1 MYADDG
7 ACCKLILLHPNSN
20 ACHPLAYICAL
31 NNCYVF
37 LTISPRSTEP
47 SFYNYP
53 LQTMRQNLISETVPP
68 TKLDH
73 SPCRRKPTNLPL
85 IIISLDWGNPFNNRP
100 LFALSFLATCYNI
113 SVSTI
118 IALPYD
124 QPKLRS
130 TRLCTAG
137 PVGAEL
143 HLLPFVILFITDAL
157 DVCPMFR
164 EVLNTFT
171 ACYRVSLSSEE
182 TR

>member
-7 ACCKLILLHPNSN
+7 ACCKLIFLHPNSN
-20 ACHPLAYICAL
+20 ACHPLAYLCAL

-47 SFYNYP
+47 PFC
-53 LQTMRQNLISETVPP
+53 NLHSEPCVKSHFRNVPP
-68 TKLDH
+68 TKPVH
-73 SPCRRKPTNLPL
+73 SPCRRKLTNLPL
-85 IIISLDWGNPFNNRP
+85 IIISLDWGNPFNNR
-100 LFALSFLATCYNI
+100 LSFALSFLATCFNI

-157 DVCPMFR
+157 DVDQN
-164 EVLNTFT
+164 VQG
-171 ACYRVSLSSEE
+171 SSQHVYSML
-182 TR
+182 